1 MGKILVIAEKPSVG
15 RDIAKVLGCRSRGNG
30 CLFGD
35 DYIITWAVGHLV
47 ALASPEE
54 LDDKYKNWTRA
65 DLPILPKAMKLKVLP
80 RVKRQYDVVSGWM
93 NHEDVDSIICATDS
107 GREGEL
113 IFRLIYIM
121 AGCTKPFQ
129 RLWISSMTD
138 EAIREGFERLR
149 PGSDYD
155 TLYHSAK
162 CRSEADWL
170 VGMNGSRA
178 FTLTYDTLLS
188 VGRVQ
193 SPTLAILVKREL
205 ERRAFVPEP
214 YLELTATFTRYKGR
228 WFDPARRGEG
238 TAAFRIDPARREE
251 FERLRDELK
260 GKMGEVI
267 QVDSEERTFK
277 PPQLYDLTSLQR
289 DANRILGFSASKTLR
304 IAQNLYEK
312 RKVITYP
319 RTDSRYL
326 SHDLYKTLKTRL
338 SKLTGGPWEP
348 FATQAMASERK
359 LGGRVVNDAR
369 VTDHHAIIPTGK
381 AAGGKGWDEDET
393 ALFDLIARRYI
404 AIFLE
409 DQLVEYQTVE
419 TVAEGHHFLSKG
431 RLIHQK
437 GWSELYDPLQPKRRR
452 SDEEQE
458 LPSLKVGD
466 TKKVSSAKLADKKTE
481 PPAPYTEASLLSA
494 MENAGRE
501 LEDEELREQMK
512 DSGLGTPATRAAIIE
527 RLIQVRYVRRR
538 GKILTPTDKGI
549 TLIQVLPAA
558 LSSPETTGRWEKEL
572 AEIGR
577 GEADPEAFME
587 GIRRLVVELV
597 RESGQKNTEVSFPQ
611 ETRTHDPSAPKVSL
625 GKCPLCESDVLENS
639 KAYYC
644 SQWRSGCRFTVWKNC
659 AKEQEGPL
667 LTPEGMSALLA
678 EKAHTVPE
686 GTFSMVK
693 GKPFVVFTPAIG
705 QAPAPQEAPAG
716 EGQPPWEP

>member
-15 RDIAKVLGCRSRGNG
+15 RDIAKVLGCRTRGNG
-30 CLFGD
+30 CLYGD
-35 DYIITWAVGHLV
+35 EYIITWAVGHLV

-54 LDDKYKNWTRA
+54 LDDKYKNWTRK
-65 DLPILPKAMKLKVLP
+65 DLPILPDAMKFKVLP

-93 NHEDVDSIICATDS
+93 NHEDVDSLICATDS

-113 IFRLIYIM
+113 IFRLIYNM

-138 EAIREGFERLR
+138 EAIREGFDRLR
-149 PGSDYD
+149 PGSEYD
-155 TLYHSAK
+155 TLYQSAR

-214 YLELTATFTRYKGR
+214 YLEFSATFTRYKGR
-228 WFDPARRGEG
+228 WFDPAKRGEG
-238 TAAFRIDPARREE
+238 VEAFRIDPARKEE
-251 FERLRDELK
+251 FEALKVDLK
-260 GKMGEVI
+260 GKMGEVV

-338 SKLTGGPWEP
+338 NKLTGGQWEP
-348 FATQAMASERK
+348 FASQAMASERK
-359 LGGRVVNDAR
+359 LSGRVVNDAR

-404 AIFLE
+404 AVFLE

-419 TVAEGHHFLSKG
+419 PVAEGHHFLSKG
-431 RLIHQK
+431 KVVHQK
-437 GWSELYDPLQPKRRR
+437 GWSEIYDPLQPKRR
-452 SDEEQE
+452 SDDEQE
-458 LPSLKVGD
+458 LPALKVGD
-466 TKKVSSAKLADKKTE
+466 TKKVSSAKLAEKKTE

-577 GEADPEAFME
+577 GEGDPDAFMN
-587 GIRRLVVELV
+587 GIRSLVVDLV
-597 RESGQKNTEVSFPQ
+597 HDSAQKNTSVTFPQ
-611 ETRTHDPSAPKVSL
+611 ETRSHDPSAPKVSL
-625 GKCPLCESDVLENS
+625 GKCPLCESDILENS

-644 SQWRSGCRFTVWKNC
+644 SQWRSGCRFTVWKDC

-667 LTPEGMSALLA
+667 LPPEGMTALLSEA
-678 EKAHTVPE
+678 KAFTLPQ
-686 GTFSMVK
+686 GTFSLVK
-693 GKPFVVFTPAIG
+693 GKPFVVFNPTIG
-705 QAPAPQEAPAG
+705 QAPAEPAADNG
-716 EGQPPWEP
+716 ELPWEG